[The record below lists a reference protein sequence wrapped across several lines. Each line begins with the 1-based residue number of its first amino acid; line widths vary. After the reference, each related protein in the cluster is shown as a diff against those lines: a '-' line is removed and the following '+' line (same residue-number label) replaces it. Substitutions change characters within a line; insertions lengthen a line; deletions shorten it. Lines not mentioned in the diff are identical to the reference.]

1 MENKTFEQLLKEL
14 QEIVNNLETGSL
26 SLEESV
32 EAYQKGMTISLECK
46 KRLDQAKEVVV
57 KKVYFT
63 FFSYF
68 FYIINICRSSFI
80 TNKFYFFKSF

>member
-14 QEIVNNLETGSL
+14 QEIVNNLESGSL

-57 KKVYFT
+57 KKVTEKGEVDF
-63 FFSYF
+63 
-68 FYIINICRSSFI
+68 
-80 TNKFYFFKSF
+80 

>member
-14 QEIVNNLETGSL
+14 QEIVNNLESGSL

-32 EAYQKGMTISLECK
+32 EAYQKGMTLSLECK

-57 KKVYFT
+57 KKVTEKGEVDF
-63 FFSYF
+63 
-68 FYIINICRSSFI
+68 
-80 TNKFYFFKSF
+80 

>member
-14 QEIVNNLETGSL
+14 QEIVNNLESGNL

-46 KRLDQAKEVVV
+46 KKLDQAKEVVV
-57 KKVYFT
+57 KKVTDKEEVDF
-63 FFSYF
+63 
-68 FYIINICRSSFI
+68 
-80 TNKFYFFKSF
+80 

>member
-14 QEIVNNLETGSL
+14 QEIVNNLESGNL
-26 SLEESV
+26 SLEDSV

-57 KKVYFT
+57 KKATEKGEVDF
-63 FFSYF
+63 
-68 FYIINICRSSFI
+68 
-80 TNKFYFFKSF
+80 

>member
-14 QEIVNNLETGSL
+14 QEIVNNLESGNL

-32 EAYQKGMTISLECK
+32 EAYQKGMSISLECK

-57 KKVYFT
+57 KKVTDKEEVDF
-63 FFSYF
+63 
-68 FYIINICRSSFI
+68 
-80 TNKFYFFKSF
+80 

>member
-14 QEIVNNLETGSL
+14 QEIVTNLESGNL

-32 EAYQKGMTISLECK
+32 EAYQKGMSISLECK

-57 KKVYFT
+57 KKVTDKEEVDF
-63 FFSYF
+63 
-68 FYIINICRSSFI
+68 
-80 TNKFYFFKSF
+80 

>member
-57 KKVYFT
+57 KKVTEKGEVDF
-63 FFSYF
+63 
-68 FYIINICRSSFI
+68 
-80 TNKFYFFKSF
+80 

>member
-14 QEIVNNLETGSL
+14 QEIVNSLESGSL

-57 KKVYFT
+57 KKVTEKGEVDF
-63 FFSYF
+63 
-68 FYIINICRSSFI
+68 
-80 TNKFYFFKSF
+80 

>member
-14 QEIVNNLETGSL
+14 QEIVSNLESGNL

-32 EAYQKGMTISLECK
+32 EAYQKGMSISLECK

-57 KKVYFT
+57 KKVTDKEEVDF
-63 FFSYF
+63 
-68 FYIINICRSSFI
+68 
-80 TNKFYFFKSF
+80 

>member
-14 QEIVNNLETGSL
+14 QEIVNNLESGNL

-57 KKVYFT
+57 KKVTDKEEVDF
-63 FFSYF
+63 
-68 FYIINICRSSFI
+68 
-80 TNKFYFFKSF
+80 